1 MVKDRCVRTFL
12 LVIEEKGV
20 RLTIEVLESVGFGD
34 FINNDARCGGRT
46 RTPQP
51 AIGIGRLIETVP

>member
-1 MVKDRCVRTFL
+1 VGKDRCVRTFL

-34 FINNDARCGGRT
+34 FINNDARCGGRSNP
-46 RTPQP
+46 RSPQ
-51 AIGIGRLIETVP
+51 